1 MAWSKCGREKGTDAL
16 EYSIFFA
23 LLDPAQGPDCH
34 RSWGSSRQMERSN
47 GQTVKLSSPRW
58 DMSTC
63 WFFDWKLISWIE
75 APNSHR
81 QNVSAN
87 LQLLFSDIPWPHV
100 TAQPCSLPAF
110 SVNFLTRLPIKP
122 ERLFP
127 FFPQDTRAAND
138 ACWNL
143 AKEEF
148 HTITVQ
154 ITNPVRPPTGQGPCL
169 GCLGGVVG
177 SLIGG

>member
-1 MAWSKCGREKGTDAL
+1 MSMIIPGSCLTWPKCGREKGTDAL

-100 TAQPCSLPAF
+100 TAQP
-110 SVNFLTRLPIKP
+110 T
-122 ERLFP
+122 LF
-127 FFPQDTRAAND
+127 AASIFRHVFD
-138 ACWNL
+138 YQSSQKGYYPSSPRYASR
-143 AKEEF
+143 E
-148 HTITVQ
+148 
-154 ITNPVRPPTGQGPCL
+154 
-169 GCLGGVVG
+169 
-177 SLIGG
+177 